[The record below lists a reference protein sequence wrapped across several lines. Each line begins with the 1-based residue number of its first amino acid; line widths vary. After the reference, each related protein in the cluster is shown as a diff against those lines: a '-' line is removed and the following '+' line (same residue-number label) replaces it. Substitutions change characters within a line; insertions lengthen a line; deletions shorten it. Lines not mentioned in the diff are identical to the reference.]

1 MKILVTHGANPLLL
15 SNLNA
20 NILHAAAE
28 SKLDHGLAGALQIW
42 NRCSDKLNINQ
53 VNRWLETPLHVASW
67 CSAACVK
74 LLIDAGADPG
84 MQEENGQVPLHCA
97 GLSEQGPDRREIVSL
112 LCVTKDK
119 SHINTQDYD
128 GRPPIF
134 DFLDDPECVELL
146 IHHGAD
152 LSLTDKLGRSVYHH
166 VCADDEVDALKTL
179 LRSGHNSSE
188 VTTKDYDGNT
198 PLMQAFS
205 SSNVNCA
212 MVLLEMDDVGDIVS
226 KDGWCP
232 IHYAAKIGDVDLL
245 SSVVNHPT
253 FARGTKT
260 MDGKGANVV
269 AMEAGTW
276 HGKVKEMIREHDFLN
291 WVE

>member
-1 MKILVTHGANPLLL
+1 MKVLVTHGANPLLL

-42 NRCSDKLNINQ
+42 RRCSDKLNINQ

-67 CSAACVK
+67 CSAACVR
-74 LLIDAGADPG
+74 LLLDAGADPSV
-84 MQEENGQVPLHCA
+84 QEENEQVPLHCA
-97 GLSEQGPDRREIVSL
+97 GLSEQGPDRREIASL
-112 LCVTKDK
+112 LCATRNK

-134 DFLDDPECVELL
+134 DFLDDPECVEIL
-146 IHHGAD
+146 INHGAD
-152 LSLTDKLGRSVYHH
+152 LSLTDKLGKTVYHH
-166 VCADDEVDALKTL
+166 ACADDEVDALRTL
-179 LRSGHNSSE
+179 LHSGYDTSD
-188 VTTKDYDGNT
+188 VITKDYDGNT
-198 PLMQAFS
+198 PLMQALTAS
-205 SSNVNCA
+205 SINCA
-212 MVLLEMDDVGDIVS
+212 MVLLELEDVGDIVS

-232 IHYAAKIGDVDLL
+232 IHYAANIGDVDLL
-245 SSVVNHPT
+245 SAVVKHPT
-253 FARGTKT
+253 CAGGTKT

-276 HGKVKEMIREHDFLN
+276 HGEVKEMIREHNFLS